1 MSHDTDMTVP
11 VQQPP
16 AAPDEPTERVG
27 AKFIAFY
34 TLAYMGVFLGLLT
47 PVIVT
52 LFLKLDTVYPG
63 QAEDHLAVVLG
74 IGAFF
79 ALVGNPLFGK
89 LSDRTTSRFGRRRP
103 WLILGVAGALV
114 GLSVVALAPNMWVVV
129 AGWCLVQ
136 LSFNAALAAL
146 VAVLPDQVPISQRG
160 TVGAFLGIGIP
171 VASTIGTALVAALP
185 GIGLKL
191 LGPALVSAVLLV
203 VFAAML
209 KDKVI
214 TKEQVTEP
222 YTLAEFG
229 RSFYI
234 NPKKAPDFSWAWL
247 GRFLLF
253 MGLSYLLTQQAPY
266 LEGHLRITHEE
277 VAGLIATATLV
288 QSVVLVI
295 VSLSLGPVSDRL
307 GRRKIFIF
315 VSAVIYAGGLAFVAL
330 APSYG
335 VFLVGM
341 AVTGAGQG
349 VYLAV
354 DLALVTDVLPSK
366 ETAARDLGVFNIAS
380 AFPQSLAPAIAP
392 AFLAI
397 AGPGNWVSLFSVAAI
412 FAAAGAFAI
421 IPIRGVK

>member
-1 MSHDTDMTVP
+1 MSEIAQTSV
-11 VQQPP
+11 P
-16 AAPDEPTERVG
+16 AAEPAGPSDEPTKRVG
-27 AKFIAFY
+27 PWFIASY
-34 TLAYMGVFLGLLT
+34 TLAYMGIFLGLVT
-47 PVIVT
+47 PIIVT
-52 LFLKLDTVYPG
+52 MFLKLDAMDAG
-63 QAEDHLAVVLG
+63 RAEVNLSLVLG
-74 IGAFF
+74 SGALF

-103 WLILGVAGALV
+103 WLLAGVVGAIAGLAI
-114 GLSVVALAPNMWVVV
+114 VALAGNVWTVL

-146 VAVLPDQVPISQRG
+146 VAVLADQVPTNQRG

-171 VASTIGTALVAALP
+171 VASAIGTYLVASLP

-191 LGPALVSAVLLV
+191 IGPALISAVLLL
-203 VFAAML
+203 VFALTL

-214 TKEQVTEP
+214 TKAQVTQP
-222 YTLAEFG
+222 YNLGEFA
-229 RSFYI
+229 RSFYV

-266 LEGHLRITHEE
+266 LKGHLHVVTG
-277 VAGLIATATLV
+277 VAPLIATATLV
-288 QSVVLVI
+288 QSVVLVV
-295 VSLSLGPVSDRL
+295 VSLSMGPLSDRL

-315 VSAVIYAGGLAFVAL
+315 VSAVIYAIGLAFVAF
-330 APSYG
+330 APDYST
-335 VFLVGM
+335 FLVGM
-341 AVTGAGQG
+341 AITGVGQG
-349 VYLAV
+349 VYMAV

-380 AFPQSLAPAIAP
+380 ALPQSLAPAIAP

-397 AGPGNWVSLFSVAAI
+397 AGPGNWVSLFTVAAI
-412 FAAAGAFAI
+412 FAASGAFAI
-421 IPIRGVK
+421 IPIKKVR